1 MKRRTIFALA
11 AAALTLTGAALAAA
25 TPGPHRALCPSCMG
39 LTEIAPG
46 LWTDD
51 PATAPALRRM
61 AAEGAATVS
70 AFFGTPEAT
79 PRLILCQTKT
89 CQDAFAIR
97 PSAVTYGASL
107 ILVAPKGVTEM
118 ILTHEL
124 THVALHRRQGVAD
137 ILDQRFPAWFDEGL
151 ASLVSNDT
159 RLPTAIPEADRRRST
174 GQPDDHLA
182 DRAHHHHQRHAQHGP
197 QHRVDVVPVAG
208 ATTGDRAGHAPI
220 STTGHP
226 GGGAPG
232 GPGTARA
239 RRRPASSGL
248 VTRATTGPPGS
259 QVANTS
265 SPPLA
270 STALAAPN
278 P

>member
-25 TPGPHRALCPSCMG
+25 TPGPHRALCPSCLG

-107 ILVAPKGVTEM
+107 ILVAPKGVSEM

-159 RLPTAIPEADRRRST
+159 RLPTAIPEADRRRIT
-174 GQPDDHLA
+174 EARHFWQWGDAIADLGGWKPAYGAAMAEVVRIRDDLGPEGLKTLIARVA
-182 DRAHHHHQRHAQHGP
+182 D
-197 QHRVDVVPVAG
+197 G
-208 ATTGDRAGHAPI
+208 ADFDATLERMRRERAG
-220 STTGHP
+220 T
-226 GGGAPG
+226 
-232 GPGTARA
+232 
-239 RRRPASSGL
+239 
-248 VTRATTGPPGS
+248 
-259 QVANTS
+259 
-265 SPPLA
+265 
-270 STALAAPN
+270 
-278 P
+278 